1 MLGSSLLLAA
11 AMGAVP
17 EDGLGY
23 VEMLR
28 VIEESAGAASGW
40 RLPAGMA
47 PEAYL
52 DHLVHRG
59 ALQDDGTGRLA
70 CPIPSL
76 RRFLIESG
84 S

>member
-1 MLGSSLLLAA
+1 MLASGLLLAA
-11 AMGAVP
+11 AMEAVP

-23 VEMLR
+23 VETLR

-40 RLPAGMA
+40 RLPAGMG
-47 PEAYL
+47 PEEYL

-76 RRFLIESG
+76 RRFLVEAAG
-84 S
+84 